1 MHEEDIIKQFKD
13 EMERLKRENELLK
26 DQIAKLEARL
36 AKYEWALEREL
47 KVLIAIDAERFL
59 HPSRQFK

>member
-1 MHEEDIIKQFKD
+1 MHEEDIIKQLKD

-36 AKYEWALEREL
+36 
-47 KVLIAIDAERFL
+47 VLLIINFAT
-59 HPSRQFK
+59 